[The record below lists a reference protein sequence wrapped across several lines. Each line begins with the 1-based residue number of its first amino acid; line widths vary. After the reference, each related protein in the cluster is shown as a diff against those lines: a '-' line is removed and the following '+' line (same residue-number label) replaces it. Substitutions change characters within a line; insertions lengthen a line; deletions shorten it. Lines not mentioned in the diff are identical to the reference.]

1 MIEKLQPASFRG
13 IPFLV
18 NTETKAGGKKTVTHE
33 FVNSNKRFTEELGEL
48 PPNFSIEAIVHGE
61 NAIAERRNLE
71 RVLNLSGKGD
81 LVHPVYGLLQVK
93 STTYSVTSNQTNIG
107 EYRFSIEFESSEE
120 NVTAQPSQVTKSAV
134 SKAAEDARESVDNA
148 IESNYID
155 PVIPDTLTS
164 SSDKLDEIYTDLNTT
179 ISGNIGLVQDG
190 IADFTRVIN
199 DEITNVLTT
208 AQQGT
213 KVRTSL
219 QSVYSAAIAVTNQPQ
234 LLFDSWKSTVEF
246 GIEDLKGAVNT
257 VFRLNKE
264 SNKSTLNEHTR
275 MSSMINLF
283 ESAAYIEF
291 QTDQELQD
299 VQNLLDETYQRIM
312 KDYDQDIDTGSV
324 RVLAE
329 DPDVRKTV
337 AELRTITRQVLNSKE
352 QTVFRVITIEN
363 GVSSMALTAHQ
374 YYGDIDNLD
383 LLKTLNPSVNW
394 ANFNQSIQAVSE

>member
-18 NTETKAGGKKTVTHE
+18 NTETKSGGKKTVTHE

-61 NAIAERRNLE
+61 NAITERRNLE
-71 RVLNLSGKGD
+71 RVLNMSGKGD

-107 EYRFSIEFESSEE
+107 EYRFSIEFQSSEE
-120 NVTAQPSQVTKSAV
+120 NVTAQPSQVTKAAV
-134 SKAAEDARESVDNA
+134 SKATEDARVAVDDA

-164 SSDKLDEIYTDLNTT
+164 ASDKLDEIYTDLNET

-190 IADFTRVIN
+190 IADFTRVV
-199 DEITNVLTT
+199 DTELTNVLTT
-208 AQQGT
+208 AQQGS

-219 QSVYSAAIAVTNQPQ
+219 QSVYSAAIAVTNQPE
-234 LLFDSWKSTVEF
+234 LLFNSWKNAINF
-246 GIEDLKGAVNT
+246 GFDDLKGAVNT
-257 VFRLNKE
+257 IFRLNKE
-264 SNKSTLNEHTR
+264 NNKSTLNEHTR
-275 MSSMINLF
+275 MTSMVNLF
-283 ESAAYIEF
+283 ESAAYMEF
-291 QTDQELQD
+291 ETDQELQE
-299 VQNLLDETYQRIM
+299 VKELLDDTYQRIM

-329 DPDVRKTV
+329 DPDVRRTI
-337 AELRTITRQVLNSKE
+337 AELRTITRQVLNNKE
-352 QTVFRVITIEN
+352 QTVFRVITIDN
-363 GVSSMALTAHQ
+363 GFSSMALTSYQ
-374 YYGDIDNLD
+374 YYGNIDNLD
-383 LLKTLNPSVNW
+383 LLTTLNPSINW
-394 ANFNQSIQAVSE
+394 ANFNEPIQAISE